1 MAERRG
7 RHFIHLSESLL
18 SKPVENRANDF
29 WPTFQRS
36 MPSLKTGPRHWW
48 LFNPIQI
55 GLTHGPT
62 KRSSV
67 ENFSIPFEWDWQPR
81 YMPNGGKE
89 IRWPMKNL
97 SKRLIFGFAPPLLY
111 SQFQEAFIS
120 RSSILGLSTLPPE
133 QTDYHYTWYLLL
145 CYSSSILLSY
155 ALHPSLHRI
164 SRKILNRQEVVCF
177 RFSGI
182 R

>member
-7 RHFIHLSESLL
+7 RHFVHLRGGHFVHLSESLL
-18 SKPVENRANDF
+18 SKRVENGAKNR

-36 MPSLKTGPRHWW
+36 TPSLKTGPKHWR

-62 KRSSV
+62 KWSSV

-89 IRWPMKNL
+89 IRWPMKTFSIWLL
-97 SKRLIFGFAPPLLY
+97 SPPPPPLFY
-111 SQFQEAFIS
+111 SQFSTSLLVCLLVLVCPPFLRNRPTII
-120 RSSILGLSTLPPE
+120 ILAI
-133 QTDYHYTWYLLL
+133 
-145 CYSSSILLSY
+145 CYSSILLS
-155 ALHPSLHRI
+155 
-164 SRKILNRQEVVCF
+164 
-177 RFSGI
+177 
-182 R
+182 